1 MAPLDGWKE
10 RRILARVMQ
19 GWLSRQEERRTFRA
33 NLESVVLELN
43 EVASLDHIVLLCAG
57 IESLSE
63 FDSVSPY
70 SSEDIEV
77 LVNGAATAAG
87 AVGVE
92 VDVRR
97 LRGLLGSLR
106 KENLPRRIRALGE
119 VIESLVPRDWENV
132 VGPTQKIRNALAH
145 GNRGLEQFMPKLSD
159 TTRALA
165 GMCVIWDQETSG
177 LPFDKLSGR
186 FGPQVIVGEEI
197 PNLQHWES

>member
-1 MAPLDGWKE
+1 
-10 RRILARVMQ
+10 MQ

-33 NLESVVLELN
+33 NLESVVLEIN

-132 VGPTQKIRNALAH
+132 VGPIQKIRNALAH

-197 PNLQHWES
+197 RNLQHWES